1 MSGKSS
7 MYVTGSIDRLAYTLA
22 ERSQMAD
29 MVEMIMG
36 HKDRREG
43 IYVQTVLLKGF
54 LETTQTYTGID
65 KDTFVI
71 CSKEITVSATATGKT
86 YESYRSHVLSF

>member
-1 MSGKSS
+1 MSP
-7 MYVTGSIDRLAYTLA
+7 SIDRLAYTLA

-36 HKDRREG
+36 HKNRREG

-65 KDTFVI
+65 KNAFVI
-71 CSKEITVSATATGKT
+71 SSKIITVSTTTAGKT
-86 YESYRSHVLSF
+86 HEPNCTHVLPF